1 MLARRLEALAYL
13 FHQFQPAVLVGDV
26 PRPFRPGGGALAQV
40 VEQQGEAHIGGRR
53 EQRGLLQRHQR
64 VHPGIDLGVVLFGLG
79 HAEQGLQ
86 LRQQPGQGAAVAQHL
101 HEYLGIAL
109 TQGALHFHPYA
120 LRRQVGQFVLVDNL
134 GHQGE
139 GFRGDAK
146 PQVGIAGGE
155 AGGAQY
161 PQRVLHESVR
171 HVPQHFGSQVPLAAV
186 GIDDV
191 TVGGAGHGVD
201 GEVAPQQVLLQ
212 GDRGVAVHGEA
223 GVAVPPLAL
232 GARQGVLVFGI
243 GVQEHRE
250 ILAHLLEALIQQV
263 GGGGAHHH
271 PVVLA
276 AGVAQQ
282 GIAHRAADQVDLH
295 EAAIASPGRLTS
307 CTCRSCIC
315 SWSSGRF
322 PARTAT
328 WSRPTRSRYPGRWRR
343 DCRCGRRWRPSG
355 RTGCGLWRFCDW
367 GG

>member
-1 MLARRLEALAYL
+1 MR
-13 FHQFQPAVLVGDV
+13 QPRCSLLGCISSLLVCSL
-26 PRPFRPGGGALAQV
+26 ALAQDPAPE
-40 VEQQGEAHIGGRR
+40 EQLAAVDAAIGKIQTWLEEADNNRSSLETELRANTRQLDTLNGEVTDNRQSIATLTQTLDSLNTQADTLEREREAQTTLIAQAVRASYLSGREPYLKLLLNQQNPAASAR
-53 EQRGLLQRHQR
+53 MTQYYQRYNRARLDRIEQFRDTLSALEHTRQETEAAAQQLQQ
-64 VHPGIDLGVVLFGLG
+64 
-79 HAEQGLQ
+79 
-86 LRQQPGQGAAVAQHL
+86 RQQSLDAQLQNLLEHQAERERL
-101 HEYLGIAL
+101 LLAL
-109 TQGALHFHPYA
+109 TQ
-120 LRRQVGQFVLVDNL
+120 D
-134 GHQGE
+134 
-139 GFRGDAK
+139 
-146 PQVGIAGGE
+146 IASRSDE
-155 AGGAQY
+155 LTQLN
-161 PQRVLHESVR
+161 Q
-171 HVPQHFGSQVPLAAV
+171 
-186 GIDDV
+186 
-191 TVGGAGHGVD
+191 
-201 GEVAPQQVLLQ
+201 
-212 GDRGVAVHGEA
+212 DR
-223 GVAVPPLAL
+223 
-232 GARQGVLVFGI
+232 
-243 GVQEHRE
+243 EH
-250 ILAHLLEALIQQV
+250 LEALIQQV